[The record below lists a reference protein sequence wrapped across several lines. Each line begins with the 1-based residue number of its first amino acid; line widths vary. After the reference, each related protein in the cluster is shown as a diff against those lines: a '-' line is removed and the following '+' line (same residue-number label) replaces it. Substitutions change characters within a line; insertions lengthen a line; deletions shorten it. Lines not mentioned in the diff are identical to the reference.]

1 MSSPNTCVEAPASN
15 VMVLRGAVFDGQFG
29 LDNPM
34 MIFDFFFLI
43 HVCFWLYWV
52 FIAACRLFSSFSK

>member
-15 VMVLRGAVFDGQFG
+15 VMVLRGAVFDRQFG

-34 MIFDFFFLI
+34 MIFDFFFNS
-43 HVCFWLYWV
+43 C
-52 FIAACRLFSSFSK
+52 LFLAVLGLCCCMQAFL

>member
-34 MIFDFFFLI
+34 MIFDFFFFNSCLFLA
-43 HVCFWLYWV
+43 VLGLYCCMPA
-52 FIAACRLFSSFSK
+52 FL

>member
-15 VMVLRGAVFDGQFG
+15 VMVLRGAVFDRQFG

-34 MIFDFFFLI
+34 MIFDFFF
-43 HVCFWLYWV
+43 
-52 FIAACRLFSSFSK
+52 